1 MRIIPT
7 ELVKSMHGR
16 LMGMN
21 NPWHVR
27 TNQYGTIFLAR
38 NGHPQ
43 KNPTAKQLA
52 HQERMR
58 EAVARYQEIIAD
70 AEQLAEWNKKLTN
83 QTRYKN
89 LRALVIASVL
99 RGAVII

>member
-1 MRIIPT
+1 
-7 ELVKSMHGR
+7 MHGHI
-16 LMGMN
+16 MGKN
-21 NPWHVR
+21 SRWHVR

-38 NGHPQ
+38 TGNPQ
-43 KNPTAKQLA
+43 KEPTAKQLA
-52 HQERMR
+52 HQQRMR

-99 RGAVII
+99 RGGS

>member
-16 LMGMN
+16 VMGVN

-27 TNQYGTIFLAR
+27 SNKYGTIFLAR
-38 NGHPQ
+38 NGNPQ

-52 HQERMR
+52 HQQRMR

-70 AEQLAEWNKKLTN
+70 TEQLIEWKQKLTN
-83 QTRYKN
+83 QRRYKN
-89 LRALVIASVL
+89 LRALVIGSVL
-99 RGAVII
+99 RGAV